1 MHAAVLI
8 PAFQLQAL
16 AHSGFTEPVALLDAV
31 AGSSSLVRE
40 QASVL
45 HLNAVARSFQ
55 VHPGMT
61 ASMAQARCAAIQLLY
76 RDAAAE
82 GAAQQRLLE
91 CASNQTPYY
100 ESTLPGLCV
109 LDLSSLKGIR
119 GSEQAWGET
128 LRQDLARHRLSARIG
143 FARHADLAVLAA
155 HTARP
160 IRIIHDTPGNEN
172 ENRRFLNALPLSV
185 LNPTWQTAEVF
196 ALWGIKTV
204 GQLCQLPR
212 SGVTQRLG
220 REGMLL
226 WDLANGGHERL
237 LRLVRPVP
245 GYRMEEDFEHRV
257 ECLEPLLFI
266 LRRHLQHLCD
276 RLGADWKV
284 AAAAALE
291 LRFED
296 RTSHR
301 RDLRVAEP
309 TRDVDLLFRV
319 IHTALEGFTA
329 AAPICGLT
337 LELQPITPSGC
348 QSHLFERTL
357 KDPNRFAET
366 LSHLEALVGTG
377 NVGRVKLLPSRR
389 LDAFAVTPFFDLEN
403 GSSSPS
409 PATAVTIPSEEMTCV
424 GLPLRRLRPAP
435 PAEVFLVNEKP
446 AAFRTPH
453 YSQVITA
460 CDGPWLISGNWWD
473 ATQAWRREIWVV
485 TGEKGALFQLARQ
498 RNGEWILEGLLG

>member
-1 MHAAVLI
+1 MHAAILI

-16 AHSGFTEPVALLDAV
+16 APRSFSEPVALLDAV
-31 AGSSSLVRE
+31 AGSAPLVRE
-40 QASVL
+40 QACVL

-61 ASMAQARCAAIQLLY
+61 ASMAQARCPTIQLLY

-82 GAAQQRLLE
+82 GQAQQRLLE
-91 CASNQTPYY
+91 CAVTRTPFF

-109 LDLSSLKGIR
+109 LDLSSFKGVR
-119 GSEQAWGET
+119 GSEQEWGSAI
-128 LRQDLARHRLSARIG
+128 RQDLARHGLCARIG
-143 FARHADLAVLAA
+143 FARHADQAVLAA

-160 IRIIHDTPGNEN
+160 LRALYEEPGDGS
-172 ENRRFLNALPLSV
+172 RRFLNALPLSV

-226 WDLANGGHERL
+226 WDLAHGGHERL
-237 LRLVRPVP
+237 LKLVRPIP
-245 GYRMEEDFEHRV
+245 EYRMEEDFEHRV
-257 ECLEPLLFI
+257 ECLEPLLFVM
-266 LRRHLQHLCD
+266 RRHLQHLCD

-284 AAAAALE
+284 AAAATLE

-337 LELQPITPSGC
+337 LELQPITPAGC

-389 LDAFAVTPFFDLEN
+389 LDAFAVTPFFDQED

-409 PATAVTIPSEEMTCV
+409 PAAPVTIPSEEMTAV